1 MIYSLNGEVTYIG
14 QNLIV
19 VECGGVGYAC
29 HSTASAV
36 SRAVMGEKLKLYTYL
51 NLRQDAIDLFGFAD
65 EAELNCFKMLI
76 SVSGVGCKYAIAIL
90 SVLNPQ
96 EFALSVVNDDY
107 KRIANAQGIGKKTA
121 QKIIFELKD
130 KISKENSF
138 AFENTGIPQIDLGAT
153 ASNAFSEALTA
164 LMVLGFTNAQAQGAL
179 EGLSLELSV
188 QEMVKE
194 GLKRLSGK

>member
-19 VECGGVGYAC
+19 VECGGVGYVC

-51 NLRQDAIDLFGFAD
+51 NLRQDAIELFGFAD

-76 SVSGVGCKYAIAIL
+76 SVSGVGCKYAIAVL
-90 SVLNPQ
+90 STLNPQ
-96 EFALSVVNDDY
+96 EFALAVVNDDY

-121 QKIIFELKD
+121 QKIVFELKD
-130 KISKENSF
+130 KIGKDSS
-138 AFENTGIPQIDLGAT
+138 FENTGIPQIDLGAV
-153 ASNAFSEALTA
+153 ASNAVSEALTA
-164 LMVLGFTNAQAQGAL
+164 LMVLGFTNAQAQKAL
-179 EGLSLELSV
+179 EGLSPELSV
-188 QEMVKE
+188 QELVKE

>member
-51 NLRQDAIDLFGFAD
+51 NIRQDAIELFGFAD

-96 EFALSVVNDDY
+96 EFALAVVNDDY
-107 KRIANAQGIGKKTA
+107 KRIANAQGVGKKTA

-130 KISKENSF
+130 KISKDNS
-138 AFENTGIPQIDLGAT
+138 FENTGIPQIDLGAV
-153 ASNAFSEALTA
+153 ASNAVSEALTA
-164 LMVLGFTNAQAQGAL
+164 LMVLGFTNAQAQKAL
-179 EGLSLELSV
+179 EGLPLELSV
-188 QEMVKE
+188 QELVKE

>member
-51 NLRQDAIDLFGFAD
+51 NLRQDAVELFGFSD

-76 SVSGVGCKYAIAIL
+76 SVSGVGCKYAIAVL

-96 EFALSVVNDDY
+96 EFALAVVNDDY

-121 QKIIFELKD
+121 QKIVFELKD
-130 KISKENSF
+130 KISKDSSF
-138 AFENTGIPQIDLGAT
+138 EDTSIPQINLNAK
-153 ASNAFSEALTA
+153 ANNAFSEALTA
-164 LMVLGFTNAQAQGAL
+164 LMVLGFTNAQAQKAL
-179 EGLSLELSV
+179 EGLPSELSV
-188 QEMVKE
+188 QELVKE